1 MQATASQSAPSAT
14 PHTGRVRFAIKD
26 IGPTFASLR
35 KQKQEHSYADAIQ
48 VDEKEVEKEKVE
60 KPEEKFS
67 DGDLMQQWILMCNR
81 MPQRYVGLAA
91 RLKNLVPHITDY
103 PNFEVVVDNQL
114 ILDQIMGI
122 RKNIRATMR
131 LKLRNTKIEFMPRLA
146 QQDET
151 KRALTRTELFRALCE
166 QNKDIDRLRKELG
179 LELV

>member
-1 MQATASQSAPSAT
+1 
-14 PHTGRVRFAIKD
+14 
-26 IGPTFASLR
+26 
-35 KQKQEHSYADAIQ
+35 
-48 VDEKEVEKEKVE
+48 
-60 KPEEKFS
+60 
-67 DGDLMQQWILMCNR
+67 
-81 MPQRYVGLAA
+81 
-91 RLKNLVPHITDY
+91 
-103 PNFEVVVDNQL
+103 
-114 ILDQIMGI
+114 MGI